1 MASDATKQTINQSL
15 IDLKAEVADRTKS
28 VITGVK
34 IPELED
40 TRIISNT
47 DQLIIE
53 TGDGT
58 KRTTMRAF
66 GDFVGTGLATP
77 KEVQDARGNYPQ
89 LGDRLDAM
97 DGKIG
102 TNEQN
107 IQNNAQEIQGNKQEI
122 TNLKNKQDTLSK
134 EVEEAREDNKTPNT
148 IHNSLKE
155 RLDSDYEELSDEIE
169 KTNTQLSIFSKYNGL
184 KNTLHKLQSQSKLV
198 GCALGDSLTWGAV
211 ANSSPLTQVTTP
223 YPMALESTLKTLY
236 AYNDITIHNVGKPGF
251 TSQELSDVIDGD
263 VLVKNPDFCIVMVG
277 TNDVLQVKGTDYFYI
292 GLENIIKKLLKAGI
306 EVCLMTMPDI
316 YDFRFKDSLNQ
327 YLKIIRE
334 LSIVYNVD
342 LCELNTML
350 NDLIVNEVYYPIDLM
365 PDNVHLSEIGYEY
378 ISDVLA
384 STTFFKDTLFV
395 EKNKS
400 LPAFGNRF
408 VKSNISTIN
417 VDDTIRFKRYFEFPI
432 SAQQTGKVIT
442 MLIYCNDKNTSM
454 SVIGKA
460 DISGASRVNYRINQ
474 MASSFSCYSNTK
486 ETFSQLLIY
495 ELKIGLNILSI
506 VDSGEDGK
514 IAYISGFEFG
524 SHDEWKRLGLLN
536 NWRENLGE
544 YEQFE
549 CRNESGVTYLRGVIN
564 GGLKTDNTTITVLPE
579 EMRPKRTIIINLA
592 CEPIGDNSIA
602 NISINKN
609 GEVKILKFVGGNW
622 LSFDGVS
629 FSTK

>member
-1 MASDATKQTINQSL
+1 
-15 IDLKAEVADRTKS
+15 
-28 VITGVK
+28 
-34 IPELED
+34 
-40 TRIISNT
+40 
-47 DQLIIE
+47 
-53 TGDGT
+53 
-58 KRTTMRAF
+58 MRS
-66 GDFVGTGLATP
+66 
-77 KEVQDARGNYPQ
+77 
-89 LGDRLDAM
+89 
-97 DGKIG
+97 
-102 TNEQN
+102 
-107 IQNNAQEIQGNKQEI
+107 
-122 TNLKNKQDTLSK
+122 DTLL
-134 EVEEAREDNKTPNT
+134 T
-148 IHNSLKE
+148 
-155 RLDSDYEELSDEIE
+155 
-169 KTNTQLSIFSKYNGL
+169 
-184 KNTLHKLQSQSKLV
+184 
-198 GCALGDSLTWGAV
+198 LGDSLTWGAV

-334 LSIVYNVD
+334 LSIAYNVD

-378 ISDVLA
+378 ISDVLV

-432 SAQQTGKVIT
+432 SAQPTGKVIT

-474 MASSFSCYSNTK
+474 IASSFNCYSNTK

-495 ELKIGLNILSI
+495 ELKIGLNTLSI

-564 GGLKTDNTTITVLPE
+564 GGLKTDDTTITVLPE
-579 EMRPKRTIIINLA
+579 EMRPKRTIVINLA

-602 NISINKN
+602 NILINKN